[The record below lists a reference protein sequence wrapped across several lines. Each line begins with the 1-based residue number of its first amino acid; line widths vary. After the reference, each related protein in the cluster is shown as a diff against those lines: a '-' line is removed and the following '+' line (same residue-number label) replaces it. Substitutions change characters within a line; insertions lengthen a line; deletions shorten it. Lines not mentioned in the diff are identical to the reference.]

1 MLSPEY
7 LLRVSEG
14 AEEIAERLHQ
24 DIVKRLIQR
33 IVARLERGDD
43 YILTP
48 IDKYQLETLKQAG
61 FLMKDIEKEIAA
73 KTKLQRA
80 EIRAA
85 FEDAGIRSYAYDSR
99 VYEAA
104 GLATKPLTQSP
115 QYIRMMQRAYEATLG
130 EWRNFSRTT
139 AGEAYRRFIVECD
152 RAYYSVQSG
161 AISYTQAFRE
171 AINRIADEGVV
182 VAYRD
187 KDGNITRRDT
197 IETATLRNIRTGIS
211 QSCAEIT
218 NARMEEMDWDI
229 LLVSAHLGARYTE
242 KNDYTNHFWWQGKF
256 YSKSGKDERFPPFSV
271 CGQGEVQGI
280 NGANCRHSYSPGDGE
295 TNPFS
300 DYDSEENKKAYDLS
314 QKQRQLENRI
324 RHTKRQV
331 MAIKEGRD
339 YAEHPDHKAAL
350 DEDYKKK
357 AAKLERQNKEYKDF
371 CEQNGLKTRQERL
384 TIAKWDR
391 QQAAEARG
399 AAARYK
405 NSRST
410 EPREKPDTSTVE
422 VTVGTDIYNV
432 EKPMSEYRDASGR
445 FDIDKANA
453 DYEKLLT
460 KVPEEYKMSIETAY
474 KTTEF
479 EENTEISSAFRYDTK
494 RDRVVYNPRYDN
506 FDDYSYPQ
514 AVTHELSHR
523 IDALD
528 YHSEKNAKFSKAIDD
543 AYPVAMRN
551 AERLSEYS
559 ASKDGDGFVS
569 DIISALSNGE
579 VETMAYHSTKYWSKQ
594 GTKEKEIFANLF
606 SMGVFD
612 QKKHIDLINEIF
624 PEVYEAYNEIRKD
637 V

>member
-271 CGQGEVQGI
+271 CGQGDVQGI

-357 AAKLERQNKEYKDF
+357 SAKLERQNKEYKDF

-422 VTVGTDIYNV
+422 ISVGSPLTESSSGAKIEEAKRKEIIQISERAISDVPEVKISGYTDEQCKTIQEQHKELLRYARDNNDSGEVAFVFRDGLTDRKIVVGTDAEIDLGRSTEGNGFNQFIMHNHPRGSSFSKMDIGEWVGHDEIRTMSIIKNNGCV
-432 EKPMSEYRDASGR
+432 EIITKNSSFDKTIAMIDFKRAMKKCNN
-445 FDIDKANA
+445 DIDKA
-453 DYEKLLT
+453 
-460 KVPEEYKMSIETAY
+460 I
-474 KTTEF
+474 
-479 EENTEISSAFRYDTK
+479 
-494 RDRVVYNPRYDN
+494 
-506 FDDYSYPQ
+506 
-514 AVTHELSHR
+514 
-523 IDALD
+523 
-528 YHSEKNAKFSKAIDD
+528 AKFLSK
-543 AYPVAMRN
+543 
-551 AERLSEYS
+551 
-559 ASKDGDGFVS
+559 GDGFEW
-569 DIISALSNGE
+569 I
-579 VETMAYHSTKYWSKQ
+579 
-594 GTKEKEIFANLF
+594 
-606 SMGVFD
+606 
-612 QKKHIDLINEIF
+612 KKD
-624 PEVYEAYNEIRKD
+624 R
-637 V
+637 

>member
-7 LLRVSEG
+7 LMRVSEG

-73 KTKLQRA
+73 KTKLQRT

-256 YSKSGKDERFPPFSV
+256 YSKSGKDKRFPPFSV
-271 CGQGEVQGI
+271 CGQGDVQGI

-399 AAARYK
+399 AAARFK

-422 VTVGTDIYNV
+422 ISAGSPLTESSSGAKIEEAKRKEIIPISERAISDVPEVKISGYTDEQCKTIQEQHKELLRYARDNNDSGEVAFVFREGLTDRKIVVGTDAEINLGQSTVGNGFNQFVMHNHPRGSSFSLLDVTEFLGNRGIKTISIVKNNGNV
-432 EKPMSEYRDASGR
+432 E
-445 FDIDKANA
+445 
-453 DYEKLLT
+453 LLT
-460 KVPEEYKMSIETAY
+460 KLGNIDPKESGLILSRLLK
-474 KTTEF
+474 KH
-479 EENTEISSAFRYDTK
+479 DT
-494 RDRVVYNPRYDN
+494 D
-506 FDDYSYPQ
+506 
-514 AVTHELSHR
+514 
-523 IDALD
+523 
-528 YHSEKNAKFSKAIDD
+528 KAIEKFLKKEEGIEW
-543 AYPVAMRN
+543 VKKTKG
-551 AERLSEYS
+551 LS
-559 ASKDGDGFVS
+559 
-569 DIISALSNGE
+569 
-579 VETMAYHSTKYWSKQ
+579 
-594 GTKEKEIFANLF
+594 
-606 SMGVFD
+606 
-612 QKKHIDLINEIF
+612 
-624 PEVYEAYNEIRKD
+624 
-637 V
+637 

>member
-271 CGQGEVQGI
+271 CGQGDVQGI

-422 VTVGTDIYNV
+422 ISAGSPLTESSSGAKIEEAKRKEIIPISERAISDVPEVKISGYTDEQCKTIQEQHKELLRYARDNNDSGEVAFVFREGLTDRKIVVGTDAEIDLGRSTEGNGFNQFVMHNHPRGSSFSLLDVTEFLGNRGIKTISIVKNNGNV
-432 EKPMSEYRDASGR
+432 E
-445 FDIDKANA
+445 
-453 DYEKLLT
+453 LLT
-460 KVPEEYKMSIETAY
+460 KLGNIDPKESGLILSRLLK
-474 KTTEF
+474 KH
-479 EENTEISSAFRYDTK
+479 DT
-494 RDRVVYNPRYDN
+494 D
-506 FDDYSYPQ
+506 
-514 AVTHELSHR
+514 
-523 IDALD
+523 
-528 YHSEKNAKFSKAIDD
+528 KAI
-543 AYPVAMRN
+543 
-551 AERLSEYS
+551 EKFL
-559 ASKDGDGFVS
+559 
-569 DIISALSNGE
+569 
-579 VETMAYHSTKYWSKQ
+579 
-594 GTKEKEIFANLF
+594 EKEEGIEW
-606 SMGVFD
+606 V
-612 QKKHIDLINEIF
+612 KKTKGLS
-624 PEVYEAYNEIRKD
+624 
-637 V
+637 

>member
-24 DIVKRLIQR
+24 DIIKRLIQR

-73 KTKLQRA
+73 KTKLQRT

-271 CGQGEVQGI
+271 CGQGDVQGI

-422 VTVGTDIYNV
+422 ISAGIPLTESSSGAKIEEAKRKEIIPISERAISDVPEVKISGYTDEQCKTIQEQHKELLRYARDNNDSGEVAFVFREGLTDRKIVVGTDAEINLGQSTVGNGFNQFVMHNHPRGSSFSLLDVTEFLGNRGIKTISIVKNNGNV
-432 EKPMSEYRDASGR
+432 E
-445 FDIDKANA
+445 
-453 DYEKLLT
+453 LLT
-460 KVPEEYKMSIETAY
+460 KLGNIDPKESGLILSRLLK
-474 KTTEF
+474 KH
-479 EENTEISSAFRYDTK
+479 DT
-494 RDRVVYNPRYDN
+494 D
-506 FDDYSYPQ
+506 
-514 AVTHELSHR
+514 
-523 IDALD
+523 
-528 YHSEKNAKFSKAIDD
+528 KAI
-543 AYPVAMRN
+543 
-551 AERLSEYS
+551 EKFL
-559 ASKDGDGFVS
+559 
-569 DIISALSNGE
+569 
-579 VETMAYHSTKYWSKQ
+579 
-594 GTKEKEIFANLF
+594 EKEEGIEW
-606 SMGVFD
+606 V
-612 QKKHIDLINEIF
+612 KKTKGLS
-624 PEVYEAYNEIRKD
+624 
-637 V
+637 

>member
-61 FLMKDIEKEIAA
+61 FLMKDIEKEISA

-256 YSKSGKDERFPPFSV
+256 YSKSGKDKRFPPFSV
-271 CGQGEVQGI
+271 CGQGDVQGI

-410 EPREKPDTSTVE
+410 EPREKPYTSTVE
-422 VTVGTDIYNV
+422 ISAGSPLTESSSGAKIEEAKRKEIIPISERAISDVPEVKISGYTDEQCKTIQEQHKELLRYARDNNDGGEVAFVFREGLSDRKIVVGTDTEINLGQSTVGNGFNQFVMHNHPRGSSFSLLDVTEFLGNRGIKTISIVKNNGNV
-432 EKPMSEYRDASGR
+432 E
-445 FDIDKANA
+445 
-453 DYEKLLT
+453 LLT
-460 KVPEEYKMSIETAY
+460 KLGNIDPKESGLILSRLLK
-474 KTTEF
+474 KH
-479 EENTEISSAFRYDTK
+479 DT
-494 RDRVVYNPRYDN
+494 D
-506 FDDYSYPQ
+506 
-514 AVTHELSHR
+514 
-523 IDALD
+523 
-528 YHSEKNAKFSKAIDD
+528 KAI
-543 AYPVAMRN
+543 
-551 AERLSEYS
+551 EKFL
-559 ASKDGDGFVS
+559 
-569 DIISALSNGE
+569 
-579 VETMAYHSTKYWSKQ
+579 
-594 GTKEKEIFANLF
+594 EKEEGIEW
-606 SMGVFD
+606 V
-612 QKKHIDLINEIF
+612 KKTKGLS
-624 PEVYEAYNEIRKD
+624 
-637 V
+637 

>member
-14 AEEIAERLHQ
+14 AEEIAEQLHQ
-24 DIVKRLIQR
+24 DIIKRLIQR

-73 KTKLQRA
+73 KTKLQRT

-197 IETATLRNIRTGIS
+197 IETAALRNIRTGIS

-256 YSKSGKDERFPPFSV
+256 YSKSGKDKRFPPFSV
-271 CGQGEVQGI
+271 CGQGDVQGI
-280 NGANCRHSYSPGDGE
+280 NGANCRHSYGPGDGE
-295 TNPFS
+295 FNPYS
-300 DYDSEENKKAYDLS
+300 DFDSEENKKAYDLS

-339 YAEHPDHKAAL
+339 YAEYPDHKAAL

-410 EPREKPDTSTVE
+410 EPREKP
-422 VTVGTDIYNV
+422 
-432 EKPMSEYRDASGR
+432 
-445 FDIDKANA
+445 
-453 DYEKLLT
+453 
-460 KVPEEYKMSIETAY
+460 
-474 KTTEF
+474 
-479 EENTEISSAFRYDTK
+479 
-494 RDRVVYNPRYDN
+494 
-506 FDDYSYPQ
+506 
-514 AVTHELSHR
+514 
-523 IDALD
+523 
-528 YHSEKNAKFSKAIDD
+528 
-543 AYPVAMRN
+543 
-551 AERLSEYS
+551 
-559 ASKDGDGFVS
+559 
-569 DIISALSNGE
+569 
-579 VETMAYHSTKYWSKQ
+579 
-594 GTKEKEIFANLF
+594 
-606 SMGVFD
+606 
-612 QKKHIDLINEIF
+612 
-624 PEVYEAYNEIRKD
+624 EA
-637 V
+637 

>member
-130 EWRNFSRTT
+130 EWHNFSRTT

-171 AINRIADEGVV
+171 AINRIADDGVV

-271 CGQGEVQGI
+271 CGQGDVQGI
-280 NGANCRHSYSPGDGE
+280 NGANCRHSYGPGDGE
-295 TNPFS
+295 FNPYS
-300 DYDSEENKKAYDLS
+300 DFDSEENKKAYDLS

-422 VTVGTDIYNV
+422 ISAGSPLTESSSGAKIEEAKRKEIIPISERAISDVPEVKISGYTDEQCKTIQEQHKELLQYARDNNDSGEVAFVFREGLTDRKIVVGTDAEINLGQSTVGNGFNQFVMHNHPRGSSFSLLDVTEFLGNRGIKTISIVKNNGNV
-432 EKPMSEYRDASGR
+432 E
-445 FDIDKANA
+445 
-453 DYEKLLT
+453 LLT
-460 KVPEEYKMSIETAY
+460 KLGNIDPKESGLILSRLLK
-474 KTTEF
+474 KH
-479 EENTEISSAFRYDTK
+479 DT
-494 RDRVVYNPRYDN
+494 D
-506 FDDYSYPQ
+506 
-514 AVTHELSHR
+514 
-523 IDALD
+523 
-528 YHSEKNAKFSKAIDD
+528 KAIEKFLKKEEGIEW
-543 AYPVAMRN
+543 VKKTKG
-551 AERLSEYS
+551 LS
-559 ASKDGDGFVS
+559 
-569 DIISALSNGE
+569 
-579 VETMAYHSTKYWSKQ
+579 
-594 GTKEKEIFANLF
+594 
-606 SMGVFD
+606 
-612 QKKHIDLINEIF
+612 
-624 PEVYEAYNEIRKD
+624 
-637 V
+637 

>member
-182 VAYRD
+182 VAYQD

-256 YSKSGKDERFPPFSV
+256 YSKSGKDKRFPPFSV
-271 CGQGEVQGI
+271 CGQGDVQGI

-422 VTVGTDIYNV
+422 IPLQSG
-432 EKPMSEYRDASGR
+432 ASGAKIKTDKSMQEHANLYYEEVRNREPFSDANKISANVPEFTAQEVEEIRLHLFVNEQPRNGGMIR
-445 FDIDKANA
+445 FDP
-453 DYEKLLT
+453 DYEQ
-460 KVPEEYKMSIETAY
+460 SI
-474 KTTEF
+474 
-479 EENTEISSAFRYDTK
+479 
-494 RDRVVYNPRYDN
+494 V
-506 FDDYSYPQ
+506 
-514 AVTHELSHR
+514 
-523 IDALD
+523 
-528 YHSEKNAKFSKAIDD
+528 
-543 AYPVAMRN
+543 
-551 AERLSEYS
+551 
-559 ASKDGDGFVS
+559 
-569 DIISALSNGE
+569 
-579 VETMAYHSTKYWSKQ
+579 
-594 GTKEKEIFANLF
+594 
-606 SMGVFD
+606 
-612 QKKHIDLINEIF
+612 
-624 PEVYEAYNEIRKD
+624 
-637 V
+637 

>member
-24 DIVKRLIQR
+24 DIIKRLIQR

-73 KTKLQRA
+73 KTKLQRT

-229 LLVSAHLGARYTE
+229 LLVSAHLGARCTE

-314 QKQRQLENRI
+314 QKQRQIENRI

-410 EPREKPDTSTVE
+410 EPRETPDTSTVE
-422 VTVGTDIYNV
+422 ISAGIPLTESSSGAKIEEAKRKEIIPISERAISDVPEVKISGYTDEQCKTIQEQHKELLRYARDNNDSGEVAFVFREGLTDRKIVVGTDAEINLGQSTVGNGFNQFVMHNHPRGSSFSLLDVTEFLGNRGIKTISIVKNNGNV
-432 EKPMSEYRDASGR
+432 E
-445 FDIDKANA
+445 
-453 DYEKLLT
+453 LLT
-460 KVPEEYKMSIETAY
+460 KLGNIDPKESGLILSRLLK
-474 KTTEF
+474 KH
-479 EENTEISSAFRYDTK
+479 DT
-494 RDRVVYNPRYDN
+494 D
-506 FDDYSYPQ
+506 
-514 AVTHELSHR
+514 
-523 IDALD
+523 
-528 YHSEKNAKFSKAIDD
+528 KAI
-543 AYPVAMRN
+543 
-551 AERLSEYS
+551 EKFL
-559 ASKDGDGFVS
+559 
-569 DIISALSNGE
+569 
-579 VETMAYHSTKYWSKQ
+579 
-594 GTKEKEIFANLF
+594 EKEEGIEW
-606 SMGVFD
+606 V
-612 QKKHIDLINEIF
+612 KKTKGLS
-624 PEVYEAYNEIRKD
+624 
-637 V
+637 

>member
-422 VTVGTDIYNV
+422 ISAGSPLTESSSGAKIEEAKRKEIIPISERAISDVPEVKISGYTDEQCKTIQEQHKELLRYARENNDSGEVAFVFREGLTDRKIIAGTDTDVNLGLFIETSGKNQFIMHNHPRGSSFSRMDIK
-432 EKPMSEYRDASGR
+432 EWIEHDGIKSMSVIKNNGNLEIITKTEFFNKESAKTDFGR
-445 FDIDKANA
+445 LLKKNSSDFDKAVMKFLKKE
-453 DYEKLLT
+453 DG
-460 KVPEEYKMSIETAY
+460 
-474 KTTEF
+474 F
-479 EENTEISSAFRYDTK
+479 EWKI
-494 RDRVVYNPRYDN
+494 
-506 FDDYSYPQ
+506 
-514 AVTHELSHR
+514 
-523 IDALD
+523 
-528 YHSEKNAKFSKAIDD
+528 SEK
-543 AYPVAMRN
+543 
-551 AERLSEYS
+551 
-559 ASKDGDGFVS
+559 
-569 DIISALSNGE
+569 
-579 VETMAYHSTKYWSKQ
+579 
-594 GTKEKEIFANLF
+594 
-606 SMGVFD
+606 
-612 QKKHIDLINEIF
+612 
-624 PEVYEAYNEIRKD
+624 
-637 V
+637 

>member
-73 KTKLQRA
+73 KTKLQRT

-256 YSKSGKDERFPPFSV
+256 YSKSGKDKRFPPFSV
-271 CGQGEVQGI
+271 CGQGDVQGI

-422 VTVGTDIYNV
+422 ISAGIPLTESSSGAKIEEAKRKEIIPISERAISDVPEVKISGYTDEQCKTIQEQHKELLRYARDNNDGGEVAFVFREGLSDRKIVVGTDTEINLGQSTVGNGFNQFVMHNHPRGSSFSLLDVTEFLGNRGIKTISIVKNNGNV
-432 EKPMSEYRDASGR
+432 E
-445 FDIDKANA
+445 
-453 DYEKLLT
+453 LLT
-460 KVPEEYKMSIETAY
+460 KLGNIDPKESGLILSRLLK
-474 KTTEF
+474 KH
-479 EENTEISSAFRYDTK
+479 DT
-494 RDRVVYNPRYDN
+494 D
-506 FDDYSYPQ
+506 
-514 AVTHELSHR
+514 
-523 IDALD
+523 
-528 YHSEKNAKFSKAIDD
+528 KAI
-543 AYPVAMRN
+543 
-551 AERLSEYS
+551 EKFL
-559 ASKDGDGFVS
+559 
-569 DIISALSNGE
+569 
-579 VETMAYHSTKYWSKQ
+579 
-594 GTKEKEIFANLF
+594 EKEEGIEW
-606 SMGVFD
+606 V
-612 QKKHIDLINEIF
+612 KKTKGLS
-624 PEVYEAYNEIRKD
+624 
-637 V
+637 

>member
-256 YSKSGKDERFPPFSV
+256 YSKSGKDKRFPPFSV
-271 CGQGEVQGI
+271 CGQGDVQGI

-399 AAARYK
+399 AAARFK

-422 VTVGTDIYNV
+422 ISAGSPLTESSSGAKIEEAKRKEIIPISERAISDVPEVKISGYTDEQCKTIQEQHKELLRYARDNNDVGEVAFVFREGLSDRKIVVGTDTEINLGQSTVGNGFNQFVMHNHPRGSSFSLLDVTEFLGNRGIKTISIVKNNGNV
-432 EKPMSEYRDASGR
+432 E
-445 FDIDKANA
+445 
-453 DYEKLLT
+453 LLT
-460 KVPEEYKMSIETAY
+460 KLGNIDPKESGLILSRLLK
-474 KTTEF
+474 KH
-479 EENTEISSAFRYDTK
+479 DT
-494 RDRVVYNPRYDN
+494 D
-506 FDDYSYPQ
+506 
-514 AVTHELSHR
+514 
-523 IDALD
+523 
-528 YHSEKNAKFSKAIDD
+528 KAI
-543 AYPVAMRN
+543 
-551 AERLSEYS
+551 EKFL
-559 ASKDGDGFVS
+559 
-569 DIISALSNGE
+569 
-579 VETMAYHSTKYWSKQ
+579 
-594 GTKEKEIFANLF
+594 EKEEGIEW
-606 SMGVFD
+606 V
-612 QKKHIDLINEIF
+612 KKTKGLS
-624 PEVYEAYNEIRKD
+624 
-637 V
+637 

>member
-73 KTKLQRA
+73 KTKLQRT

-197 IETATLRNIRTGIS
+197 IETAALRNIRTGIS

-256 YSKSGKDERFPPFSV
+256 YSKSGKDKRFPPFSV
-271 CGQGEVQGI
+271 CGQGDVQGI

-422 VTVGTDIYNV
+422 ISAGIPLTESSSGAKIEEAKRKEIIPISERAISDVPEVKISGYTDEQCKTIQEQHKELLRYARDNNDGGEVAFVFREGLSDRKIVVGTDTEINLGQSTVGNGFNQFVMHNHPRGSSFSLLDVTEFLGNRGIKTISIVKNNGNV
-432 EKPMSEYRDASGR
+432 E
-445 FDIDKANA
+445 
-453 DYEKLLT
+453 LLT
-460 KVPEEYKMSIETAY
+460 KLGNIDPKESGLILSRLLK
-474 KTTEF
+474 KH
-479 EENTEISSAFRYDTK
+479 DT
-494 RDRVVYNPRYDN
+494 D
-506 FDDYSYPQ
+506 
-514 AVTHELSHR
+514 
-523 IDALD
+523 
-528 YHSEKNAKFSKAIDD
+528 KAI
-543 AYPVAMRN
+543 
-551 AERLSEYS
+551 EKFL
-559 ASKDGDGFVS
+559 
-569 DIISALSNGE
+569 
-579 VETMAYHSTKYWSKQ
+579 
-594 GTKEKEIFANLF
+594 EKEEGIEW
-606 SMGVFD
+606 V
-612 QKKHIDLINEIF
+612 KKTKGLS
-624 PEVYEAYNEIRKD
+624 
-637 V
+637 

>member
-422 VTVGTDIYNV
+422 ISAGSPLTESSSGAKIEEAKRKEIIPISERAISDVPEVKISGYTDEQCKTIQEQHKELLRYARDNNDNGEVAFVFREGLTDRKIVVGTDTEINLGQSTVGNGFNQFVMHNHPRGSSFSLLDVTEFLGNRGIKTISIVKNNGNV
-432 EKPMSEYRDASGR
+432 E
-445 FDIDKANA
+445 
-453 DYEKLLT
+453 LLT
-460 KVPEEYKMSIETAY
+460 KLGNIDPKESGLILSRLLK
-474 KTTEF
+474 KH
-479 EENTEISSAFRYDTK
+479 DT
-494 RDRVVYNPRYDN
+494 D
-506 FDDYSYPQ
+506 
-514 AVTHELSHR
+514 
-523 IDALD
+523 
-528 YHSEKNAKFSKAIDD
+528 KAI
-543 AYPVAMRN
+543 
-551 AERLSEYS
+551 EKFL
-559 ASKDGDGFVS
+559 
-569 DIISALSNGE
+569 
-579 VETMAYHSTKYWSKQ
+579 
-594 GTKEKEIFANLF
+594 EKEEGIEW
-606 SMGVFD
+606 V
-612 QKKHIDLINEIF
+612 KKTKGLS
-624 PEVYEAYNEIRKD
+624 
-637 V
+637 

>member
-218 NARMEEMDWDI
+218 NTRMEEMDWDI

-357 AAKLERQNKEYKDF
+357 SAKLERQNKEYKDF

-422 VTVGTDIYNV
+422 ISVGSPLTESSSGAKIEEAKRKEIIQISERAISDVPEVKISGYTDEQCKTIQEQHKELLRYARDNNDSGEVAFVFRDGLTDRKIVVGTDAEIDLGRSTEGNGFNQFIMHNHPRGSSFSKMDIGEWVGHDEIRTMSIIKNNGCV
-432 EKPMSEYRDASGR
+432 EIITKNSSFDKTIAMIDFKRAMKKCNN
-445 FDIDKANA
+445 DIDKA
-453 DYEKLLT
+453 
-460 KVPEEYKMSIETAY
+460 I
-474 KTTEF
+474 
-479 EENTEISSAFRYDTK
+479 
-494 RDRVVYNPRYDN
+494 
-506 FDDYSYPQ
+506 
-514 AVTHELSHR
+514 
-523 IDALD
+523 
-528 YHSEKNAKFSKAIDD
+528 AKFLSK
-543 AYPVAMRN
+543 
-551 AERLSEYS
+551 
-559 ASKDGDGFVS
+559 GDGFEW
-569 DIISALSNGE
+569 I
-579 VETMAYHSTKYWSKQ
+579 
-594 GTKEKEIFANLF
+594 
-606 SMGVFD
+606 
-612 QKKHIDLINEIF
+612 KKD
-624 PEVYEAYNEIRKD
+624 R
-637 V
+637 

>member
-422 VTVGTDIYNV
+422 ISVGSPLTESSSGAKIEEAKRKEIIPISERAISDVPEVKISGYTDEQCKTIQEQHKELLRYARDNNDSGEVAFVFRDGLTDRKIVVGTDAEIDLGRSTVGNGFNQFVMHNHPRGSSFSLLDVTEFLGNRGIKTISIVKNNGNV
-432 EKPMSEYRDASGR
+432 E
-445 FDIDKANA
+445 
-453 DYEKLLT
+453 LLT
-460 KVPEEYKMSIETAY
+460 KLGNIDPKESGLILSRLLK
-474 KTTEF
+474 KH
-479 EENTEISSAFRYDTK
+479 DT
-494 RDRVVYNPRYDN
+494 D
-506 FDDYSYPQ
+506 
-514 AVTHELSHR
+514 
-523 IDALD
+523 
-528 YHSEKNAKFSKAIDD
+528 KAI
-543 AYPVAMRN
+543 
-551 AERLSEYS
+551 EKFL
-559 ASKDGDGFVS
+559 
-569 DIISALSNGE
+569 
-579 VETMAYHSTKYWSKQ
+579 
-594 GTKEKEIFANLF
+594 EKEEGIEW
-606 SMGVFD
+606 V
-612 QKKHIDLINEIF
+612 KKTKGLS
-624 PEVYEAYNEIRKD
+624 
-637 V
+637 

>member
-171 AINRIADEGVV
+171 AIKRIADEGVV

-256 YSKSGKDERFPPFSV
+256 YSKSGKDKRFPPFSV
-271 CGQGEVQGI
+271 CGQGDVQGI

-422 VTVGTDIYNV
+422 ISAGSPLTESSSGAKIEEAKRKEIIPISERAISDVPKVKISGYTDEQCKTIQEQHKELLRYARDNNDSGEVAFVFREGLTDRKIVVGTDTEINLGQSTVGNGFNQFVMHNHPRGSSFSLLDVTEFLGNRGIKTISIVKNNGNV
-432 EKPMSEYRDASGR
+432 E
-445 FDIDKANA
+445 
-453 DYEKLLT
+453 LLT
-460 KVPEEYKMSIETAY
+460 KLGNIDPKESGLILSRLLK
-474 KTTEF
+474 KH
-479 EENTEISSAFRYDTK
+479 DT
-494 RDRVVYNPRYDN
+494 D
-506 FDDYSYPQ
+506 
-514 AVTHELSHR
+514 
-523 IDALD
+523 
-528 YHSEKNAKFSKAIDD
+528 KAI
-543 AYPVAMRN
+543 
-551 AERLSEYS
+551 EKFL
-559 ASKDGDGFVS
+559 
-569 DIISALSNGE
+569 
-579 VETMAYHSTKYWSKQ
+579 
-594 GTKEKEIFANLF
+594 EKEEGIEW
-606 SMGVFD
+606 V
-612 QKKHIDLINEIF
+612 KKTKGLS
-624 PEVYEAYNEIRKD
+624 
-637 V
+637 

>member
-7 LLRVSEG
+7 LMRVSEG

-24 DIVKRLIQR
+24 DIIKRLIQR

-73 KTKLQRA
+73 KTKLQRT

-256 YSKSGKDERFPPFSV
+256 YSKSGKDKRFPPFSV
-271 CGQGEVQGI
+271 CGQGDVQGI

-422 VTVGTDIYNV
+422 ISAGIPLTESSSGAKIEEAKRKEIIPISERAISDVPEVKISGYTDEQCKTIQEQHKELLRYARDNNDSGEVAFVFREGLTDRKIVVGTDVEINLGQSTVGNGFNQFVMHNHPRGSSFSLLDVTEFLGNRGIKTISIVKNNGNV
-432 EKPMSEYRDASGR
+432 E
-445 FDIDKANA
+445 
-453 DYEKLLT
+453 LLT
-460 KVPEEYKMSIETAY
+460 KLGNIDPKESGLILSRLLK
-474 KTTEF
+474 KH
-479 EENTEISSAFRYDTK
+479 DT
-494 RDRVVYNPRYDN
+494 D
-506 FDDYSYPQ
+506 
-514 AVTHELSHR
+514 
-523 IDALD
+523 
-528 YHSEKNAKFSKAIDD
+528 KAIEKFLKKEEGIEW
-543 AYPVAMRN
+543 VKKTKG
-551 AERLSEYS
+551 LS
-559 ASKDGDGFVS
+559 
-569 DIISALSNGE
+569 
-579 VETMAYHSTKYWSKQ
+579 
-594 GTKEKEIFANLF
+594 
-606 SMGVFD
+606 
-612 QKKHIDLINEIF
+612 
-624 PEVYEAYNEIRKD
+624 
-637 V
+637 

>member
-271 CGQGEVQGI
+271 CGQGDVQGI
-280 NGANCRHSYSPGDGE
+280 NGANCRHSYGPGDGE
-295 TNPFS
+295 FNPYS
-300 DYDSEENKKAYDLS
+300 DFDSEENKKAYDLS

-422 VTVGTDIYNV
+422 ISAGSPLTESSSGAKIEEAKRKEIIPISERAISDVPEVKISGYTDEQCKTIQEQHKELLRYARDNNDSGEVAFVFREGLTDRKIVVGTDAEI
-432 EKPMSEYRDASGR
+432 DLGR
-445 FDIDKANA
+445 STEGNGFNQFVMHNHPRGSSFSLLDVTEFLGNRGIKTISIVKNNGNI
-453 DYEKLLT
+453 ELLT
-460 KVPEEYKMSIETAY
+460 KLGNIDPKESGLILSRLLK
-474 KTTEF
+474 KH
-479 EENTEISSAFRYDTK
+479 DT
-494 RDRVVYNPRYDN
+494 D
-506 FDDYSYPQ
+506 
-514 AVTHELSHR
+514 
-523 IDALD
+523 
-528 YHSEKNAKFSKAIDD
+528 KAI
-543 AYPVAMRN
+543 
-551 AERLSEYS
+551 EKFL
-559 ASKDGDGFVS
+559 
-569 DIISALSNGE
+569 
-579 VETMAYHSTKYWSKQ
+579 
-594 GTKEKEIFANLF
+594 EKEEGIEW
-606 SMGVFD
+606 V
-612 QKKHIDLINEIF
+612 KKTKGLS
-624 PEVYEAYNEIRKD
+624 
-637 V
+637 

>member
-271 CGQGEVQGI
+271 CGQGDVQGI

-422 VTVGTDIYNV
+422 ISVGSPLTESSSGAKIEEAKRKEIIPISERAISDVPEVKISGYTDEQCKTIQEQHKELLRYARDNNDSGEVAFVFRDGLTDRKIVVGTDAEIDLGRSTEGNGFNQFIMHNHPRGSSFSLLDVTEFLGNRGIKTISIVKNNGNV
-432 EKPMSEYRDASGR
+432 E
-445 FDIDKANA
+445 
-453 DYEKLLT
+453 LLT
-460 KVPEEYKMSIETAY
+460 KLGNIDPKESGLILSRLLK
-474 KTTEF
+474 KH
-479 EENTEISSAFRYDTK
+479 DT
-494 RDRVVYNPRYDN
+494 D
-506 FDDYSYPQ
+506 
-514 AVTHELSHR
+514 
-523 IDALD
+523 
-528 YHSEKNAKFSKAIDD
+528 KAI
-543 AYPVAMRN
+543 
-551 AERLSEYS
+551 EKFL
-559 ASKDGDGFVS
+559 
-569 DIISALSNGE
+569 
-579 VETMAYHSTKYWSKQ
+579 
-594 GTKEKEIFANLF
+594 EKEEGIEW
-606 SMGVFD
+606 V
-612 QKKHIDLINEIF
+612 KKTKGLS
-624 PEVYEAYNEIRKD
+624 
-637 V
+637 

>member
-271 CGQGEVQGI
+271 CGQGDVQGI
-280 NGANCRHSYSPGDGE
+280 NGANCRHSYGPGDGE
-295 TNPFS
+295 FNPYS
-300 DYDSEENKKAYDLS
+300 DFDSEENKKAYDLS

-422 VTVGTDIYNV
+422 ISVGSPLTESSSGAKIEEAKRKEIIPISERAISDVPEVKISGYTDEQCKTIQEQHKELLRYARDNNDSGEVAFVFREGLTDRKIVVGTDAEIDLGRSTVGNGFNQFVMHNHPRGSSFSLQDVTEFLGNRGIKTISIVKNNGNV
-432 EKPMSEYRDASGR
+432 EFLTKLGNIDPKESGLILSR
-445 FDIDKANA
+445 LLKKHDTDKAI
-453 DYEKLLT
+453 EKFL
-460 KVPEEYKMSIETAY
+460 
-474 KTTEF
+474 
-479 EENTEISSAFRYDTK
+479 
-494 RDRVVYNPRYDN
+494 
-506 FDDYSYPQ
+506 
-514 AVTHELSHR
+514 
-523 IDALD
+523 
-528 YHSEKNAKFSKAIDD
+528 
-543 AYPVAMRN
+543 
-551 AERLSEYS
+551 
-559 ASKDGDGFVS
+559 
-569 DIISALSNGE
+569 
-579 VETMAYHSTKYWSKQ
+579 
-594 GTKEKEIFANLF
+594 EKEEGIEW
-606 SMGVFD
+606 V
-612 QKKHIDLINEIF
+612 KKTKGLS
-624 PEVYEAYNEIRKD
+624 
-637 V
+637 

>member
-24 DIVKRLIQR
+24 DIIKRLIQR

-73 KTKLQRA
+73 KTKLQRT

-410 EPREKPDTSTVE
+410 EPRETPDTSTVE
-422 VTVGTDIYNV
+422 ISAGIPLTESSSGAKIEEAKRKEIIPISERAISDVPEVKISGYTDEQCKTIQEQHKELLRYARDNNDSGEVAFVFREGLTDRKIVVGTDAEINLGQSTVGNGFNQFVMHNHPRGSSFSLLDVTEFLGNRGIKTISIVKNNGNV
-432 EKPMSEYRDASGR
+432 E
-445 FDIDKANA
+445 
-453 DYEKLLT
+453 LLT
-460 KVPEEYKMSIETAY
+460 KLGNIDPKESGLILSRLLK
-474 KTTEF
+474 KH
-479 EENTEISSAFRYDTK
+479 DT
-494 RDRVVYNPRYDN
+494 D
-506 FDDYSYPQ
+506 
-514 AVTHELSHR
+514 
-523 IDALD
+523 
-528 YHSEKNAKFSKAIDD
+528 KAIEKFLKKEEGIEW
-543 AYPVAMRN
+543 VKKTKG
-551 AERLSEYS
+551 LS
-559 ASKDGDGFVS
+559 
-569 DIISALSNGE
+569 
-579 VETMAYHSTKYWSKQ
+579 
-594 GTKEKEIFANLF
+594 
-606 SMGVFD
+606 
-612 QKKHIDLINEIF
+612 
-624 PEVYEAYNEIRKD
+624 
-637 V
+637 

>member
-271 CGQGEVQGI
+271 CGQGDVQGI

-422 VTVGTDIYNV
+422 ISVGSPLTESSSGAKIEEAKRKEIIQISERAISDVPEVKISGYTDEQCKTIQEQHKELLRYARDNNDSGEVAFVFRDGLTDRKIVVGTDAEIDLGRSTEGNGFNQFIMHNHPRGSSFSKMDIGEWVGHDEIRTMSIIKNNGCV
-432 EKPMSEYRDASGR
+432 EIITKNSSFDKTIAMIDFKRAMKKCNN
-445 FDIDKANA
+445 DIDKA
-453 DYEKLLT
+453 
-460 KVPEEYKMSIETAY
+460 I
-474 KTTEF
+474 
-479 EENTEISSAFRYDTK
+479 
-494 RDRVVYNPRYDN
+494 
-506 FDDYSYPQ
+506 
-514 AVTHELSHR
+514 
-523 IDALD
+523 
-528 YHSEKNAKFSKAIDD
+528 AKFLSK
-543 AYPVAMRN
+543 
-551 AERLSEYS
+551 
-559 ASKDGDGFVS
+559 GDGFEW
-569 DIISALSNGE
+569 I
-579 VETMAYHSTKYWSKQ
+579 
-594 GTKEKEIFANLF
+594 
-606 SMGVFD
+606 
-612 QKKHIDLINEIF
+612 KKD
-624 PEVYEAYNEIRKD
+624 R
-637 V
+637 

>member
-256 YSKSGKDERFPPFSV
+256 YSKSGKDKRFPPFSV
-271 CGQGEVQGI
+271 CGQGDVQGI

-405 NSRST
+405 NSWST

-422 VTVGTDIYNV
+422 ISAGSPLTESSSGAKIEEAKRKEIIPISERAISDVPEVKISGYTDEQCKTIQEQHKELLRYARDNNDSGEVAFVFREGLTDRKIVVGTDAEIDLGRSTEGNGFNQFVMHNHPRGSSFSLLDVTEFLGNRGIKTISIVKNNGNV
-432 EKPMSEYRDASGR
+432 E
-445 FDIDKANA
+445 
-453 DYEKLLT
+453 LLT
-460 KVPEEYKMSIETAY
+460 KLGNIDPKESGLILSRLLK
-474 KTTEF
+474 KH
-479 EENTEISSAFRYDTK
+479 DT
-494 RDRVVYNPRYDN
+494 D
-506 FDDYSYPQ
+506 
-514 AVTHELSHR
+514 
-523 IDALD
+523 
-528 YHSEKNAKFSKAIDD
+528 KAI
-543 AYPVAMRN
+543 
-551 AERLSEYS
+551 EKFL
-559 ASKDGDGFVS
+559 
-569 DIISALSNGE
+569 
-579 VETMAYHSTKYWSKQ
+579 
-594 GTKEKEIFANLF
+594 EKEEGIEW
-606 SMGVFD
+606 V
-612 QKKHIDLINEIF
+612 KKTKGLS
-624 PEVYEAYNEIRKD
+624 
-637 V
+637 

>member
-271 CGQGEVQGI
+271 CGQGDVQGI

-399 AAARYK
+399 AAARFK

-422 VTVGTDIYNV
+422 ISAGSPLTESSSGAKIEEAKRKEIIPISERAISDVPEVKISGYTDEQCKTIQEQHKELLRYARDNNDGGEVAFVFREGLSDRKIVVGTDTEINLGQSTVGNGFNQFVMHNHPRGSSFSLLDVTEFLGNRGIKTISIVKNNGNV
-432 EKPMSEYRDASGR
+432 E
-445 FDIDKANA
+445 
-453 DYEKLLT
+453 LLT
-460 KVPEEYKMSIETAY
+460 KLGNIDPKESGLILSRLLK
-474 KTTEF
+474 KH
-479 EENTEISSAFRYDTK
+479 DT
-494 RDRVVYNPRYDN
+494 D
-506 FDDYSYPQ
+506 
-514 AVTHELSHR
+514 
-523 IDALD
+523 
-528 YHSEKNAKFSKAIDD
+528 KAI
-543 AYPVAMRN
+543 
-551 AERLSEYS
+551 EKFL
-559 ASKDGDGFVS
+559 
-569 DIISALSNGE
+569 
-579 VETMAYHSTKYWSKQ
+579 
-594 GTKEKEIFANLF
+594 EKEEGIEW
-606 SMGVFD
+606 V
-612 QKKHIDLINEIF
+612 KKTKGLS
-624 PEVYEAYNEIRKD
+624 
-637 V
+637 

>member
-61 FLMKDIEKEIAA
+61 FLMRDIEKEIAT
-73 KTKLQRA
+73 KTKLQRK
-80 EIRAA
+80 EVRAA

-104 GLATKPLTQSP
+104 GLATTPLPQSP
-115 QYIRMMQRAYEATLG
+115 QFVRMMQRAYEATLG
-130 EWRNFSRTT
+130 EWQNFTRTT
-139 AGEAYRRFIVECD
+139 AGEAYRQFIVECD

-161 AISYTQAFRE
+161 AVSYTQAFRE

-187 KDGNITRRDT
+187 KDGKITRRDT

-218 NARMEEMDWDI
+218 NTRMEEMDWDI

-271 CGQGEVQGI
+271 CGQGDVQGI
-280 NGANCRHSYSPGDGE
+280 NGANCRHSYGPGDGE
-295 TNPFS
+295 FNPYS
-300 DYDSEENKKAYDLS
+300 DFDSEENKKAYDLS

-405 NSRST
+405 NSRNT
-410 EPREKPDTSTVE
+410 PVTREKPDTSIVE
-422 VTVGTDIYNV
+422 ISVGSPLTESSSGAKIEEAKRKEIIPISEKAISDVPEVKISGYTDEQCKTIQEQHKELLRYARGNNDSGEVAFVFREGLTDRKIVVGTDTEIDLGRCTEGNGFNQFIMHNHPRGSSFSKMDIGEWVGHDEIRSMSIIKNNGCV
-432 EKPMSEYRDASGR
+432 EIITKNSSFDKTIAMIDLKRAMKKCNN
-445 FDIDKANA
+445 DIDKA
-453 DYEKLLT
+453 
-460 KVPEEYKMSIETAY
+460 I
-474 KTTEF
+474 
-479 EENTEISSAFRYDTK
+479 
-494 RDRVVYNPRYDN
+494 
-506 FDDYSYPQ
+506 
-514 AVTHELSHR
+514 
-523 IDALD
+523 
-528 YHSEKNAKFSKAIDD
+528 AKFLSK
-543 AYPVAMRN
+543 
-551 AERLSEYS
+551 
-559 ASKDGDGFVS
+559 GDGFEW
-569 DIISALSNGE
+569 I
-579 VETMAYHSTKYWSKQ
+579 
-594 GTKEKEIFANLF
+594 
-606 SMGVFD
+606 
-612 QKKHIDLINEIF
+612 KKD
-624 PEVYEAYNEIRKD
+624 R
-637 V
+637 

>member
-130 EWRNFSRTT
+130 EWKNFTRTT
-139 AGEAYRRFIVECD
+139 AGEAYRQFIVECD

-197 IETATLRNIRTGIS
+197 IETATLRNIRTGVS

-271 CGQGEVQGI
+271 CGQGDVQGI

-422 VTVGTDIYNV
+422 ISVGSPLTESSSGAKIEEAKRKEIIPISERAISDVPEVKISGYTDEQCKTIQEQHKELLRYARDNNDSGEVAFVFREGLTDRKIVVGTDAEIDLGRSTEGNGFNQFIMHNHPRGSSFSRLDIS
-432 EKPMSEYRDASGR
+432 EWAGSDGIKSMSVIKNNGAIEVITKSER
-445 FDIDKANA
+445 FNKETVRTDLIRLIKKNNNNIDKA
-453 DYEKLLT
+453 
-460 KVPEEYKMSIETAY
+460 I
-474 KTTEF
+474 
-479 EENTEISSAFRYDTK
+479 
-494 RDRVVYNPRYDN
+494 
-506 FDDYSYPQ
+506 
-514 AVTHELSHR
+514 
-523 IDALD
+523 
-528 YHSEKNAKFSKAIDD
+528 AKFLSK
-543 AYPVAMRN
+543 
-551 AERLSEYS
+551 
-559 ASKDGDGFVS
+559 GDGFEWIKS
-569 DIISALSNGE
+569 D
-579 VETMAYHSTKYWSKQ
+579 T
-594 GTKEKEIFANLF
+594 
-606 SMGVFD
+606 
-612 QKKHIDLINEIF
+612 
-624 PEVYEAYNEIRKD
+624 
-637 V
+637 

>member
-422 VTVGTDIYNV
+422 ISVGSPLTESSSGAKIEEAKRKEIIQISERAISDVPEVKISGYTDEQCKTIQEQHKELLRYARDNNDSGEVAFVFRDGLTDRKIVVGTDAEIDLGRSTEGNGFNQFIMHNHPRGSSFSKMDIGEWVGHDEIRTMSIIKNNGCV
-432 EKPMSEYRDASGR
+432 EIITKNSSFDKTIAMIDFKRAMKKCNN
-445 FDIDKANA
+445 DIDKA
-453 DYEKLLT
+453 
-460 KVPEEYKMSIETAY
+460 I
-474 KTTEF
+474 
-479 EENTEISSAFRYDTK
+479 
-494 RDRVVYNPRYDN
+494 
-506 FDDYSYPQ
+506 
-514 AVTHELSHR
+514 
-523 IDALD
+523 
-528 YHSEKNAKFSKAIDD
+528 AKFLSK
-543 AYPVAMRN
+543 
-551 AERLSEYS
+551 
-559 ASKDGDGFVS
+559 GDGFEW
-569 DIISALSNGE
+569 I
-579 VETMAYHSTKYWSKQ
+579 
-594 GTKEKEIFANLF
+594 
-606 SMGVFD
+606 
-612 QKKHIDLINEIF
+612 KKD
-624 PEVYEAYNEIRKD
+624 R
-637 V
+637 

>member
-422 VTVGTDIYNV
+422 IPLQSGGRIHTAQSEFDHAELYYEEIRNRKPYSDAKKISANLPDFSAQDIEDIRLHLFVNEHPRNGTI
-432 EKPMSEYRDASGR
+432 AR
-445 FDIDKANA
+445 FDP
-453 DYEKLLT
+453 DYEQSVTWQRL
-460 KVPEEYKMSIETAY
+460 IEG
-474 KTTEF
+474 KK
-479 EENTEISSAFRYDTK
+479 IK
-494 RDRVVYNPRYDN
+494 
-506 FDDYSYPQ
+506 
-514 AVTHELSHR
+514 
-523 IDALD
+523 
-528 YHSEKNAKFSKAIDD
+528 K
-543 AYPVAMRN
+543 
-551 AERLSEYS
+551 
-559 ASKDGDGFVS
+559 S
-569 DIISALSNGE
+569 DIIFLKHE
-579 VETMAYHSTKYWSKQ
+579 Q
-594 GTKEKEIFANLF
+594 KELTIMKE
-606 SMGVFD
+606 MGYNYEEAHEIAIKEFD
-612 QKKHIDLINEIF
+612 WEKAKAE
-624 PEVYEAYNEIRKD
+624 EK
-637 V
+637 

>member
-256 YSKSGKDERFPPFSV
+256 YSKSGKDERFSPFSV
-271 CGQGEVQGI
+271 CGQGDVQGI
-280 NGANCRHSYSPGDGE
+280 NGANCRHSYGPGDGE
-295 TNPFS
+295 FNPYS
-300 DYDSEENKKAYDLS
+300 DFDSEENKKAYDLS

-422 VTVGTDIYNV
+422 IPLQSG
-432 EKPMSEYRDASGR
+432 ASGAKIKTDKSMQEHANLYYEEVRNREPFSDANKISANVPEFTAQEVEEIRLHLFVNEQPRNGGMIR
-445 FDIDKANA
+445 FDP
-453 DYEKLLT
+453 DYEQ
-460 KVPEEYKMSIETAY
+460 SI
-474 KTTEF
+474 
-479 EENTEISSAFRYDTK
+479 
-494 RDRVVYNPRYDN
+494 VW
-506 FDDYSYPQ
+506 Q
-514 AVTHELSHR
+514 
-523 IDALD
+523 
-528 YHSEKNAKFSKAIDD
+528 
-543 AYPVAMRN
+543 
-551 AERLSEYS
+551 RLIEG
-559 ASKDGDGFVS
+559 KKIKKS
-569 DIISALSNGE
+569 DIIFLKHE
-579 VETMAYHSTKYWSKQ
+579 R
-594 GTKEKEIFANLF
+594 KELTIMKELGYNYERAHIIANEEF
-606 SMGVFD
+606 NWYKSREED
-612 QKKHIDLINEIF
+612 K
-624 PEVYEAYNEIRKD
+624 
-637 V
+637 

>member
-271 CGQGEVQGI
+271 CGQGDVQGI

-357 AAKLERQNKEYKDF
+357 SAKLERQNKEYKDF

-422 VTVGTDIYNV
+422 ISVGSPLTESSSGAKIEEVKRKEIIPISERAISDVPEVKISGYTDEQCKTIQEQHKELLRYARDNNDSSEVAFVFREGLTDRKIVVGTDTEIDLGRSTVGNGFNQFVMHNHPRGSSFSKMDIGEWAGHDEIRTMSIIKNNGCV
-432 EKPMSEYRDASGR
+432 EIITKNSSFDKTIAMIDFKRAMKKCNN
-445 FDIDKANA
+445 DIDKA
-453 DYEKLLT
+453 
-460 KVPEEYKMSIETAY
+460 I
-474 KTTEF
+474 
-479 EENTEISSAFRYDTK
+479 
-494 RDRVVYNPRYDN
+494 
-506 FDDYSYPQ
+506 
-514 AVTHELSHR
+514 
-523 IDALD
+523 
-528 YHSEKNAKFSKAIDD
+528 AKFLSK
-543 AYPVAMRN
+543 
-551 AERLSEYS
+551 
-559 ASKDGDGFVS
+559 GDGFEW
-569 DIISALSNGE
+569 I
-579 VETMAYHSTKYWSKQ
+579 
-594 GTKEKEIFANLF
+594 
-606 SMGVFD
+606 
-612 QKKHIDLINEIF
+612 KKD
-624 PEVYEAYNEIRKD
+624 R
-637 V
+637 

>member
-152 RAYYSVQSG
+152 RAYYSAQSG

-271 CGQGEVQGI
+271 CGQGDVQGI
-280 NGANCRHSYSPGDGE
+280 NGANCRHSYGPGDGE
-295 TNPFS
+295 FNPYS
-300 DYDSEENKKAYDLS
+300 DFDSEENKKAYDLS

-422 VTVGTDIYNV
+422 ISAGSPLTESSSGAKIEEAKRKEIIPISERAISDVPEVKISGYTDEQCKTIQEQHKELLRYARDNNDSGEVAFVFREGLTDRKIVVGTDAEIDLGRSTEGNGFNQFVMHNHPRGSSFSLLDVTEFLGNRGIKTISIVKNNGNV
-432 EKPMSEYRDASGR
+432 E
-445 FDIDKANA
+445 
-453 DYEKLLT
+453 LLT
-460 KVPEEYKMSIETAY
+460 KLGNIDPKESGLILSRLLK
-474 KTTEF
+474 KH
-479 EENTEISSAFRYDTK
+479 DT
-494 RDRVVYNPRYDN
+494 D
-506 FDDYSYPQ
+506 
-514 AVTHELSHR
+514 
-523 IDALD
+523 
-528 YHSEKNAKFSKAIDD
+528 KAI
-543 AYPVAMRN
+543 
-551 AERLSEYS
+551 EKFL
-559 ASKDGDGFVS
+559 
-569 DIISALSNGE
+569 
-579 VETMAYHSTKYWSKQ
+579 
-594 GTKEKEIFANLF
+594 EKEEGIEW
-606 SMGVFD
+606 V
-612 QKKHIDLINEIF
+612 KKTKGLS
-624 PEVYEAYNEIRKD
+624 
-637 V
+637 